1 MAIEIKEVHYDA
13 WGNCLRL
20 SNGFIETI
28 VSIDYGPRVVSFRL
42 VEGKNVCLRIGISR
56 IPCPARKWMN
66 ITGQELFFTAAV
78 VIWARSHRSGFLKA
92 FFRITAQWFTQSVR
106 TAFLSSLPVKKAT
119 VSS

>member
-42 VEGKNVCLRIGISR
+42 VEGKNVLFEDRNQSYTVSGPEMDEHYGTGAVFYRRGGHLGSVAPIR
-56 IPCPARKWMN
+56 IP
-66 ITGQELFFTAAV
+66 ESFFPDNSAV
-78 VIWARSHRSGFLKA
+78 VYA
-92 FFRITAQWFTQSVR
+92 VR
-106 TAFLSSLPVKKAT
+106 PDGVSLALSP
-119 VSS
+119 